1 MCPQSDLDDAD
12 RRKGADYFEKD
23 RQGQRFEQLAIKKFH
38 RSDAGSDRVNQP
50 SLLRPPIVLYVTMK
64 YMRDCLAD

>member
-1 MCPQSDLDDAD
+1 MCPDEFIELSRNDSRPLE
-12 RRKGADYFEKD
+12 RD
-23 RQGQRFEQLAIKKFH
+23 RQGQRFEQLAIKKYG
-38 RSDAGSDRVNQP
+38 RPAADVDVNVP

>member
-1 MCPQSDLDDAD
+1 MCPNRDIEDAD
-12 RRKGADYFEKD
+12 RARSPFEKD
-23 RQGQRFEQLAIKKFH
+23 QQGQRFEQLAIKKFG
-38 RSDAGSDRVNQP
+38 RPAADVNVNQP